1 MNTEITARNAGVTL
15 PVDSAGLT
23 PPLRT
28 LLGSSELTKH
38 RAMVAVELEVLARKF
53 DRFGWDRD
61 RGSASQDRLI
71 VDWVEALCDFP
82 LSEIRSACRRAVQEN
97 PNRMPNEGHILQRI
111 IATRAE
117 IRRMAP
123 KPSCDHPSQMNRPAV
138 ERRAEAARIMA
149 EVYGALRMGQG
160 DQA

>member
-1 MNTEITARNAGVTL
+1 
-15 PVDSAGLT
+15 
-23 PPLRT
+23 
-28 LLGSSELTKH
+28 
-38 RAMVAVELEVLARKF
+38 MVAVELEVLARKF

-82 LSEIRSACRRAVQEN
+82 LSEIRDACRRAVQEN

-111 IATRAE
+111 VATRAE

-123 KPSCDHPSQMNRPAV
+123 KPNRDRPSQMERPAAD
-138 ERRAEAARIMA
+138 RRAEAARIMA
-149 EVYGALRMGQG
+149 EVYGSMRMGQG
-160 DQA
+160 ERK